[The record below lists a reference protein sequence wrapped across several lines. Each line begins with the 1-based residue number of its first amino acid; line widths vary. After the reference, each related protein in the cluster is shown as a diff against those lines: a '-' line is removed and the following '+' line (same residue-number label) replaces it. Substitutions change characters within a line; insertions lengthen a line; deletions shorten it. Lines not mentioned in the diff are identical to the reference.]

1 MRRTVLCLFDYA
13 KAYDTFWRD
22 ELIYKMAQMK
32 IPSMIIRWTQGWLTN
47 RHNWVTFNNT
57 RSSTKT
63 FQQGLPQGAVMSPLL
78 FLIYAND
85 LSAECE
91 PIESIKIS
99 MYADDVAVW
108 AHEKS
113 RDSLQSKIQIAAD
126 KVVQWS
132 KKWKLSLSAGKC
144 EVAFFST
151 NTHEA
156 H

>member
-1 MRRTVLCLFDYA
+1 
-13 KAYDTFWRD
+13 
-22 ELIYKMAQMK
+22 
-32 IPSMIIRWTQGWLTN
+32 
-47 RHNWVTFNNT
+47 
-57 RSSTKT
+57 
-63 FQQGLPQGAVMSPLL
+63 MSPLL

-91 PIESIKIS
+91 PIEGIKIS

-113 RDSLQSKIQIAAD
+113 RDSLQSKIQMAAD

-132 KKWKLSLSAGKC
+132 KKWKLLLSAGKC

-156 H
+156 HWQPNILINGERLAFNDHPKFLGLHYDRQLTFGYHY